1 MDSDFNLSNT
11 GINGTNSFNIS
22 TTLTQDGGMQPIII
36 PNSIESISM
45 IETEKLFMQVNRLL
59 KDKSLCDAEIESLQ
73 QQQYADRVKIESLR
87 LQLDDLVIENESMR
101 QERRS
106 EMTGQLSSSFHRT

>member
-1 MDSDFNLSNT
+1 M
-11 GINGTNSFNIS
+11 
-22 TTLTQDGGMQPIII
+22 II

-45 IETEKLFMQVNRLL
+45 IETEKLFLQVNRLL

-73 QQQYADRVKIESLR
+73 QQQYADRVKIESMK
-87 LQLDDLVIENESMR
+87 LQLDDIVIENESLR

-106 EMTGQLSSSFHRT
+106 EMTGYYNCHYQLCHSETNK